1 MGKKNKETPRYPH
14 AHAFVPV
21 GKFGTPASL
30 HKLVKWRIG
39 CLDSKIS
46 TCLVCHVFYQ
56 QVFAT
61 KLA

>member
-30 HKLVKWRIG
+30 HK
-39 CLDSKIS
+39 IS
-46 TCLVCHVFYQ
+46 
-56 QVFAT
+56 
-61 KLA
+61 